1 MAVMILFFA
10 LTSLGILLLWLGV
23 FSAHPLKLLA
33 KFLDDLEAKAKA
45 RHEEQE
51 RQKWERRK
59 KY

>member
-1 MAVMILFFA
+1 MAVIILFFA

-51 RQKWERRK
+51 RQK
-59 KY
+59 